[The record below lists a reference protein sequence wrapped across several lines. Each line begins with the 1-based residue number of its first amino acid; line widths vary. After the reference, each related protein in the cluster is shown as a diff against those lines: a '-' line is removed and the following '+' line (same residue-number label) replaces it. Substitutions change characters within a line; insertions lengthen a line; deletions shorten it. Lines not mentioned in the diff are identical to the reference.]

1 MVGFHHHRESN
12 AQGFL
17 PLDIQKEGDFKDQNR
32 VPGLGPEEVS
42 SVFMSGSAN
51 ISTRQNF
58 VICIPQHLNWMWSLN
73 DRDTFFKLKMVN
85 LKIFVKFIRK
95 IKTRQK
101 KSRNQ
106 KKKKKSCG
114 GRRKGRERELMQARE
129 KYSAKKMET
138 FL

>member
-1 MVGFHHHRESN
+1 MDKETIMSDTTRVTWGKNGRGREESGPAACFYFKNVTSLTRCQETISLLNKTDKKLKKKKLSINFREAMVGFHHHRESN

-58 VICIPQHLNWMWSLN
+58 VICIPQHLN
-73 DRDTFFKLKMVN
+73 
-85 LKIFVKFIRK
+85 
-95 IKTRQK
+95 
-101 KSRNQ
+101 
-106 KKKKKSCG
+106 
-114 GRRKGRERELMQARE
+114 
-129 KYSAKKMET
+129 
-138 FL
+138 